1 MGRAAG
7 SVDARRRY
15 ARDQR
20 LWRSPEYPNLQCPE
34 VPIHL
39 VQLLLPLYDND
50 GRAFPPGHY
59 AAVRTTLTDRFNGLT
74 AYTRAPAQGLWS
86 ESDGPPKRD
95 DIVVY
100 EVMTDTLDRAWWA
113 EFRRSLERRFAQE
126 ELVIRA
132 LAVERV

>member
-1 MGRAAG
+1 M
-7 SVDARRRY
+7 
-15 ARDQR
+15 
-20 LWRSPEYPNLQCPE
+20 
-34 VPIHL
+34 HL

-50 GRAFPPGHY
+50 GRAFPAAHY
-59 AAVRTTLTDRFNGLT
+59 AGVRTTLTDRFGGLT

-100 EVMTDTLDRAWWA
+100 EVMTDTLDRAWWN
-113 EFRRSLERRFAQE
+113 ELRRSLERRFAQD

-132 LAVERV
+132 LAVERL

>member
-1 MGRAAG
+1 MSRLPARLMPG
-7 SVDARRRY
+7 VDAVAMCDRGG
-15 ARDQR
+15 
-20 LWRSPEYPNLQCPE
+20 RSTPQPAPSGG
-34 VPIHL
+34 PIHL

-50 GRAFPPGHY
+50 GRAFPPAHY

-126 ELVIRA
+126 ELVVRA

>member
-1 MGRAAG
+1 MTSCCGRDGRSTSQPAPRGG
-7 SVDARRRY
+7 S
-15 ARDQR
+15 
-20 LWRSPEYPNLQCPE
+20 
-34 VPIHL
+34 IHL

-50 GRAFPPGHY
+50 GRAFPAAHY

-100 EVMTDTLDRAWWA
+100 EVMTDTLDRAWWG
-113 EFRRSLERRFAQE
+113 EVRRSLERRFAQE

-132 LAVERV
+132 LDGERL